1 LRLLFVLLELLFE
14 LRQVAILEL
23 RGLFV
28 FAVFFGELNVAVQLF
43 DFLAQLL
50 HLPDGLFLVF
60 PLRLHGLKGLAVLG
74 QLLLKLRKARF
85 RELIVLV
92 FERGLFDLHLD
103 DLAVDDVELGRHRVH
118 LGADHCAGLVDE
130 VDGLIGEEAVGNVP
144 VRERRGGDD
153 RGVCDLHAVE
163 DLISRF
169 QTTQNGDRIFHARL
183 LHENRLEPPLER
195 GVLFNILPV
204 LVERCCADAMQFA
217 SCQHRLEKIARV
229 H

>member
-1 LRLLFVLLELLFE
+1 MRLLFVLLELLFE

-43 DFLAQLL
+43 DLLAQLL

-118 LGADHCAGLVDE
+118 LGADHRAGLVDE
-130 VDGLIGEEAVGNVP
+130 VDGLIGEEAVGDVP
-144 VRERRGGDD
+144 VRERRGGND
-153 RGVCDLHAVE
+153 RGVRDLYAVE
-163 DLISRF
+163 HLVSRF

-183 LHENRLEPPLER
+183 LHKNRLEPPFKR

-204 LVERCCADAMQFA
+204 LVERCCADAVQFA
-217 SCQHRLEKIARV
+217 SCQHRL
-229 H
+229 

>member
-1 LRLLFVLLELLFE
+1 MLFVLLELLFE

-74 QLLLKLRKARF
+74 QLFLELCKARF

-130 VDGLIGEEAVGNVP
+130 VDGLIGEEAVGDIA
-144 VRERRGGDD
+144 VRERRSGDD
-153 RGVCDLHAVE
+153 RGVRDLHAVE
-163 DLISRF
+163 HLVSRF

-183 LHENRLEPPLER
+183 LHKNGLEPPLER
-195 GVLFNILPV
+195 RIFFNILPV
-204 LVERCCADAMQFA
+204 LVERCCADAVQFA
-217 SCQHRLEKIARV
+217 SCQHRL
-229 H
+229 